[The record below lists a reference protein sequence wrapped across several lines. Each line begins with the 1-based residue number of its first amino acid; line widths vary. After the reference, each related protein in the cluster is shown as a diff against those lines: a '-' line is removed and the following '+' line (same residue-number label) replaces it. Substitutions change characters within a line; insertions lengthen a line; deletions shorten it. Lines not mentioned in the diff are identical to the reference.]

1 MCGMYK
7 PKTHIRNRFGE
18 ASPASETARIGEPVP
33 AYRQGHALPGWS
45 DIQGLNKRT
54 SADPREEATFLGR
67 ISTARFALIVFG
79 LGVLFTLY
87 VGHVHA
93 TQQILAELEEERREN
108 LRLHLQHNRLKGDFD
123 QMVGPSVIYERA
135 HALGLVTDSAPG
147 PPIEVG
153 E

>member
-1 MCGMYK
+1 MYK

-18 ASPASETARIGEPVP
+18 ASPASETARIGESVP

-54 SADPREEATFLGR
+54 SADSREEATFLGR
-67 ISTARFALIVFG
+67 ISTARFALIVLG

-93 TQQILAELEEERREN
+93 TQQILAELEAERREN

-123 QMVGPSVIYERA
+123 QMVGPSVIYARA
-135 HALGLVTDSAPG
+135 HELGLVTDPAPG

>member
-1 MCGMYK
+1 MYK
-7 PKTHIRNRFGE
+7 SKIHIRNRSRE
-18 ASPASETARIGEPVP
+18 ASPASGTVPIEEPVP

-45 DIQGLNKRT
+45 DIQGMNRRK
-54 SADPREEATFLGR
+54 SAAPREKATFLGR
-67 ISTARFALIVFG
+67 ISTARFALIVLG

-123 QMVGPSVIYERA
+123 QMVGPSVIYGRA
-135 HALGLVTDSAPG
+135 HELGLVTDPAPG
-147 PPIEVG
+147 PPVEVG

>member
-1 MCGMYK
+1 MYK

-18 ASPASETARIGEPVP
+18 ASPASGAVRTEEPVP

-45 DIQGLNKRT
+45 DIQGLNQRK
-54 SADPREEATFLGR
+54 SAAPREQATFLGR
-67 ISTARFALIVFG
+67 ISTARFALIVLG

-135 HALGLVTDSAPG
+135 HALGLVTDPAPG
-147 PPIEVG
+147 PPVEVG